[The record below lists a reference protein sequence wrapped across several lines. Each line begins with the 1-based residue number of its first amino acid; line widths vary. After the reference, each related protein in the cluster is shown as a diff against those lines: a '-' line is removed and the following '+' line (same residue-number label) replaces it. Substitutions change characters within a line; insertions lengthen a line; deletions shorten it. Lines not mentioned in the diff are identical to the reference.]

1 MSLLVAWATPDRAVL
16 AVDTWGKDGLEPSLG
31 IPMSKVQIIPH
42 AHCAL
47 AVRGFNAYG
56 VGLSWILQSP
66 RPFEDF
72 DQLLDLLQPTLEVLR
87 MRVIENM
94 PAGLDARDA
103 SAQLAIVGWSRRQQ
117 RMLAKRCEITT
128 HGHGQFE
135 VRDIEHVLVAPW
147 EDEMGEP
154 PDPSQPGGLEALAR
168 IQVEWLRRK
177 HGPNDGGGELLTV
190 TLTQRDML
198 VRRECSFD

>member
-1 MSLLVAWATPDRAVL
+1 MSSLIAWAAPDRAVL

-31 IPMSKVQIIPH
+31 IRMSKVQLIPH

-56 VGLSWILQSP
+56 LGLSWILQSP
-66 RPFEDF
+66 QPLEDF
-72 DQLLDLLQPTLEVLR
+72 DQLLDILPQMPELLR
-87 MRVIENM
+87 KRVIENL
-94 PAGLDARDA
+94 PASVNTCDA

-117 RMLAKRCEITT
+117 RMVAKRCEID
-128 HGHGQFE
+128 HGHGRFE
-135 VRDIEHVLVAPW
+135 VRDIKHVLVAPW

-168 IQVEWLRRK
+168 IQVEWLRRR

>member
-1 MSLLVAWATPDRAVL
+1 MSLLIAWATPDRAVL

-31 IPMSKVQIIPH
+31 IWMSKAQLIPH

-56 VGLSWILQSP
+56 VGLCWILQSP
-66 RPFEDF
+66 RPIEDF
-72 DQLLDLLQPTLEVLR
+72 DELLDILPQVLEILR
-87 MRVIENM
+87 KRVIENL
-94 PAGLDARDA
+94 PAGVDARDA

-117 RMLAKRCEITT
+117 RMLAKRCEIAD
-128 HGHGQFE
+128 GHGQFE

-190 TLTQRDML
+190 TLTPREM
-198 VRRECSFD
+198 VMRRECSFD